1 MQLYQPTITGSLS
14 VSGSIN
20 ISGSINVVGGGGTIT
35 GTASYASNADTL
47 DGAHLS
53 VLATTSSNTFTGV
66 QTVNSNLVVTGSITA
81 QTLVVQT
88 VTSSVVY
95 SSGSNVF
102 GNNIA
107 NTQVLT
113 GSVTVTGSLAVVTN
127 GTEFQVTST
136 GVRLG
141 NISADTH
148 TITGSVN
155 VSGSNTIVGDLTLS
169 GNRNIYLTNSNPAAG
184 AIRFFSTVSGSTK
197 SAIGSYFNVADEG
210 NLEFLTGG
218 TSTRM
223 IISSSGNVG
232 IGTNS
237 PTERLDVVGGGL
249 AAGNGTIR
257 TGITYGTI
265 GLIGTFTNHD
275 LGIITNGTTKLF
287 ISASGNVGIG
297 TSSPANRLTISN
309 NGNSA
314 VAFRINDTNAN
325 ASFLSFNASNTD
337 SAIIA
342 GGTSAIPFDIYTG
355 GVVRMTIAAG
365 GTTTITGTF
374 VQSPSSGAGG
384 FYIDRGT
391 STNSPYISWFN
402 GSGLRLGYMGFSNTN
417 VGLYLENSAI
427 FAISGNVSMARF
439 SATVGFSS
447 YTGDGLFNAASLPCR
462 VTPPGGGEIR
472 FGYND
477 YGGGQYWGRIGFVQ
491 TTNWSLGGI
500 GNAGNDFSIGTGY
513 QGQQFYIYAN
523 GNYDFT
529 GSDVSDRRKKT
540 NINYITTNQLDNI
553 LKLKPVTFNKIAG
566 DAVNENIHT
575 GFIAQDI
582 LESEIP
588 NLVMGSDE
596 GGYGL
601 DYNGILALAVKAIQE
616 LKVELDELKNK

>member
-1 MQLYQPTITGSLS
+1 MSKARSTGNLNNSIVISDTGAITF
-14 VSGSIN
+14 VSGSTTLATLN
-20 ISGSINVVGGGGTIT
+20 TAGQLSGSTPVVF
-35 GTASYASNADTL
+35 AA
-47 DGAHLS
+47 
-53 VLATTSSNTFTGV
+53 TSSFANAFTVAG
-66 QTVNSNLVVTGSITA
+66 TLTA

-88 VTSSVVY
+88 VTSSIVY

-155 VSGSNTIVGDLTLS
+155 VSGSNTIAGDLTLS
-169 GNRNIYLTNSNPAAG
+169 GNRNIYLSNTNPAAG
-184 AIRFFSTVSGSTK
+184 AIRFFNTVSGSTK

-218 TSTRM
+218 STTRM

-232 IGTNS
+232 IGTTS
-237 PTERLDVVGGGL
+237 PLVRFQITQPNGIGTPTLGTSTGGL
-249 AAGNGTIR
+249 FIAGDGNQYGLYIGNDGN
-257 TGITYGTI
+257 TGSSWLQAMRNNTATAYNILLNPVG
-265 GLIGTFTNHD
+265 
-275 LGIITNGTTKLF
+275 
-287 ISASGNVGIG
+287 GNVGIG
-297 TSSPANRLTISN
+297 TSSPYVKLDVRGGGIGQTTTDFAVGSAGTIVYMRTGATT
-309 NGNSA
+309 GNTTFGLIQ
-314 VAFRINDTNAN
+314 VG
-325 ASFLSFNASNTD
+325 NTGD
-337 SAIIA
+337 NA
-342 GGTSAIPFDIYTG
+342 GGNLVLNQFG
-355 GVVRMTIAAG
+355 GNVGI
-365 GTTTITGTF
+365 GTTG
-374 VQSPSSGAGG
+374 PSHTLTVAG
-384 FYIDRGT
+384 
-391 STNSPYISWFN
+391 
-402 GSGLRLGYMGFSNTN
+402 N
-417 VGLYLENSAI
+417 VGMS
-427 FAISGNVSMARF
+427 RF
-439 SATVGFSS
+439 YSTVAFSS
-447 YTGDGLFNAASLPCR
+447 YTADGLFNAASRYCT

-477 YGGGQYWGRIGFVQ
+477 YGGGQYWGRIGFSQ

-500 GNAGNDFSIGTGY
+500 GSAGNDFSIGTGY
-513 QGQQFYIYAN
+513 QGVQLYIYAN

-553 LKLKPVTFNKIAG
+553 LKLKPVTFNKIT
-566 DAVNENIHT
+566 DEVVNENVHT

-582 LESEIP
+582 MEDGIP

-601 DYNGILALAVKAIQE
+601 DYNGILALTVKAIQE
-616 LKVELDELKNK
+616 LKAENDILKEILQRNNIQ

>member
-1 MQLYQPTITGSLS
+1 
-14 VSGSIN
+14 
-20 ISGSINVVGGGGTIT
+20 
-35 GTASYASNADTL
+35 
-47 DGAHLS
+47 
-53 VLATTSSNTFTGV
+53 
-66 QTVNSNLVVTGSITA
+66 
-81 QTLVVQT
+81 
-88 VTSSVVY
+88 
-95 SSGSNVF
+95 VF

-113 GSVTVTGSLAVVTN
+113 GSVTVTGSLSVVTN

-155 VSGSNTIVGDLTLS
+155 ISGSNTIVGDLTLS

-223 IISSSGNVG
+223 VITSAGNVG
-232 IGTNS
+232 IGTTTTNTNVKLKIKATS
-237 PTERLDVVGGGL
+237 EGTDIGLSSSTLCVARISTDTQLNIGYYTTPDAFVISSTYGSDGAYKPLVFATSDTER
-249 AAGNGTIR
+249 IR
-257 TGITYGTI
+257 IA
-265 GLIGTFTNHD
+265 TN
-275 LGIITNGTTKLF
+275 
-287 ISASGNVGIG
+287 
-297 TSSPANRLTISN
+297 
-309 NGNSA
+309 
-314 VAFRINDTNAN
+314 
-325 ASFLSFNASNTD
+325 
-337 SAIIA
+337 
-342 GGTSAIPFDIYTG
+342 
-355 GVVRMTIAAG
+355 

-374 VQSPSSGAGG
+374 VQNPSSGAGG
-384 FYIDRGT
+384 LYIDRGT

-500 GNAGNDFSIGTGY
+500 GSAGNDFSIGTGY
-513 QGQQFYIYAN
+513 QGQQFYLYAN

-553 LKLKPVTFNKIAG
+553 LKLKPVTFNKIT
-566 DAVNENIHT
+566 DEVVNENVHT

-582 LESEIP
+582 MEDGIP

-601 DYNGILALAVKAIQE
+601 DYNGILSLAVKAIQE
-616 LKVELDELKNK
+616 LTARVQYLENK